1 MKLISKKSILPA
13 VTAVMAVMAIGTQ
26 ATVAAPI
33 GQETEILPGWVHLGD
48 QNLPEHDPYGGRL
61 PSGTDWQTTFTLPSN
76 PTFATL
82 NFGYGGTSYANPILI
97 NGSFL
102 ANLPIRPGFPPLWTS
117 MDVPLNMLNAGT
129 NTIRI
134 YPGKSGSNWDDIS
147 FGEITMTTPE
157 PATLSLLALGGL
169 LALRRRRK

>member
-1 MKLISKKSILPA
+1 MKQISKKSSLLAAAA
-13 VTAVMAVMAIGTQ
+13 VIAIAVQ
-26 ATVAAPI
+26 AAVAAPI
-33 GQETEILPGWVHLGD
+33 VGEETDILPGWVHLGD
-48 QNLPEHDPYGGRL
+48 QTLTEHAPYGGAAAT
-61 PSGTDWQTTFTLPSN
+61 GTNWQTTFTLPPN

-82 NFGYGGTSYANPILI
+82 NFGYGGSSYDNPILI
-97 NGSFL
+97 NSNFL
-102 ANLPIRPGFPPLWTS
+102 AYLPILPGFPPDS
-117 MDVPLNMLNAGT
+117 SSINVPLGMLNAGT